1 MVNKIAGALG
11 FITGIVFGIIL
22 CLPILATY
30 LITIALGLITFFP
43 MVLMSWLMRAIGANG
58 RTVKLLADA
67 WADVVLWPS
76 RQGVKA
82 GDAIFGTDESE
93 AFEK

>member
-1 MVNKIAGALG
+1 MASKIADALG
-11 FITGIVFGIIL
+11 FVIGVVLGAIL

-30 LITIALGLITFFP
+30 LITIILSIATFFP

-58 RTVKLLADA
+58 RTVRLLIDA
-67 WADVVLWPS
+67 WEDVVLWPS

-93 AFEK
+93 A

>member
-1 MVNKIAGALG
+1 MASKIADALALVL
-11 FITGIVFGIIL
+11 GIVFGIIL

-30 LITIALGLITFFP
+30 LITIVLALITFFP

-58 RTVKLLADA
+58 RTVRLLTDA

>member
-1 MVNKIAGALG
+1 MASKIADALG
-11 FITGIVFGIIL
+11 FVIGIALGVIL

-30 LITIALGLITFFP
+30 LITIILAIATFFP
-43 MVLMSWLMRAIGANG
+43 MVLMSWLMRAIGANW
-58 RTVKLLADA
+58 RTIKLLIDA
-67 WADVVLWPS
+67 WEDVVLWPS

-93 AFEK
+93 A